1 MESEAKGCEII
12 ISGKLRT
19 QRAKS
24 MKFRDGYMI
33 KAGQPAN
40 YYIDRA
46 VRSVLLRQGSSSP
59 SHSVLLSVSLSSID
73 YFFFVWISLR
83 I

>member
-46 VRSVLLRQGSSSP
+46 VRSVLLRQGSSS
-59 SHSVLLSVSLSSID
+59 SLSCIFHFS
-73 YFFFVWISLR
+73 FFILFPGIQL